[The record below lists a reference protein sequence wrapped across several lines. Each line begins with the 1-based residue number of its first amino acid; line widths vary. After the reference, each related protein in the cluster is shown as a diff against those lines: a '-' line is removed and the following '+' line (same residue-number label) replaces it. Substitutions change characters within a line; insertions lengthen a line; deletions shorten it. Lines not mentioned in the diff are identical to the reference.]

1 MLCFHEDEFRF
12 ETEHPGSQCLLVV
25 GQRAALT
32 PFSINSGFVFGT
44 NTLDF
49 FVTNAFNFVN
59 PTGLRVDHIAGSY
72 QIPEPTAL
80 ALACGGLIVGCVL
93 RRRRRC

>member
-32 PFSINSGFVFGT
+32 PFSIQFMLQSPTTLHEFPFVEA
-44 NTLDF
+44 LQ
-49 FVTNAFNFVN
+49 
-59 PTGLRVDHIAGSY
+59 RV
-72 QIPEPTAL
+72 
-80 ALACGGLIVGCVL
+80 V
-93 RRRRRC
+93 